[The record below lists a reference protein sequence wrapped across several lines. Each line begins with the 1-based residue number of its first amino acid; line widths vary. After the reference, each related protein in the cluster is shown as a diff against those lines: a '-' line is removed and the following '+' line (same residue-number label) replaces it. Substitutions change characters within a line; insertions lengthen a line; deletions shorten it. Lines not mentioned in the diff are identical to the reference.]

1 MNNKEFNKAFS
12 KRLQQYMAAYNMT
25 QAELAK
31 RLGVGPTSVYNWYNG
46 VKSPRM
52 DRVDKMCEIFHCN
65 RSDLIEDNSS
75 VPVLSPAKRDIIET
89 ISNMPD
95 DDANRI
101 AFAFQEADVDNII
114 SLYPEL
120 QSVDLEPVPLVGDV
134 ACGQP
139 IVANREYETY
149 VMADSKIRKKVN
161 FCVRAKGDSM
171 INARIYDGDVVF
183 IKKMPT
189 VDDGDIAAVIIE
201 DSVTLKRVYYDKA
214 ANRVTLAAE
223 NPSYAPLIYQG
234 EELDHIQILGKAIF
248 FQSNIK

>member
-1 MNNKEFNKAFS
+1 MTDDVQKRIFAKNLRNQLELIDKPQCEVAAAVGVSPQTFN
-12 KRLQQYMAAYNMT
+12 T
-25 QAELAK
+25 
-31 RLGVGPTSVYNWYNG
+31 WYNG
-46 VKSPRM
+46 IALPRM
-52 DRVDKMCEIFHCN
+52 GKVQALADYFHIN
-65 RSDLIEDNSS
+65 KSDLIEDKSS
-75 VPVLSPAKRDIIET
+75 VPVLSPAKRGIIET